1 MIDRRDFL
9 RLGAGAALGL
19 SVGEALARENAAA
32 PTDRIARYVRLGRT
46 DLKVSDISFGSASSA
61 DPALVTH
68 ALARGVN
75 YFDTAESYKWGNAE
89 EAIGEALRGKRNDV
103 VLSTKTKAG
112 ASDTSADMMKALDA
126 QPAPAQ
132 DRSRGHLFQSRGER
146 RRSHAQSGIGVNS
159 PSSPSVKARSA
170 SAACPVT
177 AVIWSSVW
185 TTPSTTISSM

>member
-9 RLGAGAALGL
+9 RLSTGAALGL
-19 SVGEALARENAAA
+19 SVGDVLARENSAT

-68 ALARGVN
+68 ALERGVN

-103 VLSTKTKAG
+103 V
-112 ASDTSADMMKALDA
+112 
-126 QPAPAQ
+126 
-132 DRSRGHLFQSRGER
+132 
-146 RRSHAQSGIGVNS
+146 
-159 PSSPSVKARSA
+159 
-170 SAACPVT
+170 
-177 AVIWSSVW
+177 
-185 TTPSTTISSM
+185 